1 MVPFS
6 LFSTLPHKEESK
18 KKKWK
23 TALSHHPT
31 TRSIEKKKELRSDFF
46 ISFIPLSLV
55 LCARV
60 LDYIHDFELP
70 LAFWC
75 LGGGGGE

>member
-46 ISFIPLSLV
+46 YLFYPSLSLSF
-55 LCARV
+55 CARARAS
-60 LDYIHDFELP
+60 LYIRTHTL
-70 LAFWC
+70 
-75 LGGGGGE
+75 